1 MTATPQYRKVNL
13 SDDENQYGYSPAVAR
28 VCSASEFN
36 LFKGL
41 IMFKKKRKEC
51 FMAYPTSPH
60 PPSLLQ
66 YLNRGCTR
74 YFASAGSDK
83 QILQNRKSPE
93 VMMGSC
99 CSSMKEK
106 KKKGA
111 FPVFFQFTSS
121 FYEIPCLFVFR
132 FCFFEVLM
140 AQLHFL

>member
-1 MTATPQYRKVNL
+1 
-13 SDDENQYGYSPAVAR
+13 
-28 VCSASEFN
+28 
-36 LFKGL
+36 
-41 IMFKKKRKEC
+41 
-51 FMAYPTSPH
+51 MAYPTSPH
-60 PPSLLQ
+60 PPPTPSLLQ

-93 VMMGSC
+93 VMMGSYR
-99 CSSMKEK
+99 SSMKEK

-121 FYEIPCLFVFR
+121 FYEILCLCVFCF

-140 AQLHFL
+140 AKLHFLW

>member
-28 VCSASEFN
+28 VRSASEFN

-41 IMFKKKRKEC
+41 IMFKKKRM
-51 FMAYPTSPH
+51 FHGLPH
-60 PPSLLQ
+60 LNLTPPSLLQ

-99 CSSMKEK
+99 CSSVKEK
-106 KKKGA
+106 KKKEH
-111 FPVFFQFTSS
+111 FLCFSS
-121 FYEIPCLFVFR
+121 SPHRFMRFRVCLCFVF
-132 FCFFEVLM
+132 V
-140 AQLHFL
+140 FLRC